1 MTKKLVKKGRFE
13 AGSVEDLFNI
23 ISKLRGEGGCDWDRK
38 QTPTT
43 MWKCLA
49 EEMFELEEAIAK
61 KDMDNIC
68 EELGDVLFQLLFI
81 IHIFNEKGDFSFSDI
96 ISQVAQKMIRRH
108 PHVYGAAS
116 NAGLKDLD
124 RQWEQIKSE
133 EKKEKNQQKRSALDN
148 VPKGMPALMRAF
160 KVSKSAV
167 KEGFEWDS
175 LQEVLETA
183 KGEIQEFESALASR
197 NSAEMNMEFGDIL
210 FSMVNVGRFANV
222 HPETALSDATT
233 KFETRFRQMESDLK
247 KADRRLVDLS
257 KDEKEKFWQAAK
269 KVCKD

>member
-1 MTKKLVKKGRFE
+1 MET
-13 AGSVEDLFNI
+13 VEDLFNI
-23 ISKLRGEGGCDWDRK
+23 ISRLRGEGGCDWDRK

-61 KDMDNIC
+61 KDIDNIC

-81 IHIFNEKGDFSFSDI
+81 IHIFDEKGDFSFPDI
-96 ISQVAQKMIRRH
+96 INQVAEKMIRRH

-116 NAGLKDLD
+116 QSSPKDLD
-124 RQWEQIKSE
+124 RQWEQIKSQ
-133 EKKEKNQQKRSALDN
+133 EKREKNQQKSSALDN

-175 LQEVLETA
+175 VQEVLETT
-183 KGEIQEFESALASR
+183 KGEIQEFEAALSSR
-197 NSAEMNMEFGDIL
+197 NDAEMNMEFGDIL
-210 FSMVNVGRFANV
+210 FSMVNVGRFAGV
-222 HPETALSDATT
+222 HPETALSDSTA
-233 KFETRFRQMESDLK
+233 KFETRFRQMESELK
-247 KADRRLVDLS
+247 KVDKRLMDLS
-257 KDEKEKFWQAAK
+257 KDEKEMFWQAAK
-269 KVCKD
+269 KVCKG